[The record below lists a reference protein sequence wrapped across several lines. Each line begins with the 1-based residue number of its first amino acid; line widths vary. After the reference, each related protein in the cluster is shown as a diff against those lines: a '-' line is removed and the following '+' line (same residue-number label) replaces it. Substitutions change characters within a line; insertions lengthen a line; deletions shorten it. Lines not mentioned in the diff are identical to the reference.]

1 MIRLEY
7 DEFAKIAPHMR
18 KIIRETVT
26 RATTKPRDPEKSRAI
41 VDLNYERMLK
51 IMPRLCVDGYYRYP
65 EDIREMLADGHMNA
79 VPFHDPLRDNR
90 NVNDFP
96 AWKARV
102 KDRSKVPV
110 TVASLA
116 VIVLDQAVFLGLSPT
131 EEEARNAAAH
141 ILGLC
146 SERTSPENMSVPGM
160 DRELLQRVMADL
172 EKRGMLP
179 LDLKEQE
186 EHVRTFPF

>member
-1 MIRLEY
+1 M
-7 DEFAKIAPHMR
+7 
-18 KIIRETVT
+18 
-26 RATTKPRDPEKSRAI
+26 
-41 VDLNYERMLK
+41 
-51 IMPRLCVDGYYRYP
+51 
-65 EDIREMLADGHMNA
+65 
-79 VPFHDPLRDNR
+79 
-90 NVNDFP
+90 
-96 AWKARV
+96 
-102 KDRSKVPV
+102 

-146 SERTSPENMSVPGM
+146 SERSFPENMPIPGI
-160 DRELLQRVMADL
+160 DRELLRRVMVNL

-179 LDLKEQE
+179 LDLEEQK